1 MKTSLKITP
10 FIIIVLAF
18 SFCNTK
24 NNTENVVRYGES
36 LANTVL
42 TLTDSLTLYKSE
54 FSEVPRTVAINSTS
68 VVVFINVSC
77 VTCIGDLDY
86 SLNGNFKAYIRMKKR
101 IGTF

>member
-1 MKTSLKITP
+1 MKTSLKILN

-18 SFCNTK
+18 SFCTNK
-24 NNTENVVRYGES
+24 NNTENVERNGKS

-42 TLTDSLTLYKSE
+42 TFPDSLTRYKSE

-68 VVVFINVSC
+68 VVMFINVSC

>member
-24 NNTENVVRYGES
+24 NNTENVLRNEES

-42 TLTDSLTLYKSE
+42 TLPDSLTRYKSE
-54 FSEVPRTVAINSTS
+54 FSEVPRSVAINSTS

-101 IGTF
+101 YGTF